1 MNLKDP
7 EKEFFDD
14 FEHKVKGKIGKYG
27 DRPDFPRLEDYGIER
42 MELEDYLF
50 DKQAILDMGGS
61 PRSKMTVGGIVTIL
75 PVIIL
80 SAFPDSAYIYG
91 KMWTTVLAI
100 AIGLMLTLCFYAVL
114 KAVIQMR
121 LSKHKDSKLETYI
134 KAVLFYS
141 PQER

>member
-7 EKEFFDD
+7 DKEFFDD

-27 DRPDFPRLEDYGIER
+27 NRFDFPRLEDYGIER

-61 PRSKMTVGGIVTIL
+61 PRGKMTVGGIVTVL

-80 SAFPDSAYIYG
+80 SAFPDSAYVYG

-100 AIGLMLTLCFYAVL
+100 AIGLMLTLFLYAIL
-114 KAVIQMR
+114 KAVIQIR
-121 LSKHKDSKLETYI
+121 LSKHKDLKMESYI
-134 KAVLFYS
+134 KAVLFYQ
-141 PQER
+141 PAE

>member
-121 LSKHKDSKLETYI
+121 LSKRKDSKLETYI

>member
-100 AIGLMLTLCFYAVL
+100 AIGLMLTPLLLCSTEGCYPDEIEQA
-114 KAVIQMR
+114 
-121 LSKHKDSKLETYI
+121 
-134 KAVLFYS
+134 
-141 PQER
+141 

>member
-27 DRPDFPRLEDYGIER
+27 DRPGFPRLEDYGIER